1 MHVLKCTIL
10 QDKLGLTSED
20 HDGYGSS
27 FVAVWDRPDVPDQND
42 EQAVKAWN
50 DYLEDL
56 EELDRCYLL
65 SMMSKENR
73 QRLDIPDAI
82 LLAQVVTTLD
92 EVSTSVKLSKISR
105 VAPNYRGEVG
115 VHKWN
120 TWALEIIGERG
131 QTQERLIF
139 RGKRPRDLKG
149 HKDHRKDQRLHQV
162 ELGKTLKRARQ
173 TL

>member
-65 SMMSKENR
+65 SMMSKENK

-82 LLAQVVTTLD
+82 LDIKFADAGATRMISAHLASFIWPISD
-92 EVSTSVKLSKISR
+92 SSDKLKIS
-105 VAPNYRGEVG
+105 E
-115 VHKWN
+115 
-120 TWALEIIGERG
+120 
-131 QTQERLIF
+131 
-139 RGKRPRDLKG
+139 
-149 HKDHRKDQRLHQV
+149 
-162 ELGKTLKRARQ
+162 
-173 TL
+173 